1 MQGISSTQFVVAVAS
16 GKGGVGK
23 STVTVNLA
31 AAAAEAG
38 FKVGLLDADIYGPS
52 QSRMMGFAD
61 DVRPDVID
69 EKLLVP
75 LEAHGIKSCLL
86 YTSPSPRDKRQS
98 RMPSSA

>member
-31 AAAAEAG
+31 AAAAESGAE
-38 FKVGLLDADIYGPS
+38 VGLLDADIYGPS
-52 QSRMMGFAD
+52 QSRLLGIGD
-61 DVRPDVID
+61 DIKPDVID

-75 LEAHGIKSCLL
+75 LEAHGVKAMSMAFL
-86 YTSPSPRDKRQS
+86 D
-98 RMPSSA
+98 